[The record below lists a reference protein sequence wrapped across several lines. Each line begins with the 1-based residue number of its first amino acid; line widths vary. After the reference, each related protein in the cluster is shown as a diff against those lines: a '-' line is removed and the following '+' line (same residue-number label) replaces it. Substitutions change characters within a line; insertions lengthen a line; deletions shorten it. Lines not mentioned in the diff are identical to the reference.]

1 MTRFFTAELLKLRTL
16 RATWGFVV
24 VAVAIAGLATAGNVG
39 GSLEEDRFEP
49 DFQLRVV
56 LDASFAGVVLS
67 LLLGIVL
74 VTNEFRHG
82 TIARTLLAIPRRGRL
97 LGVKLLA
104 GATTGVLLML
114 VSFAVIASMAT
125 IWLSVLDVPLDYGDM
140 ADGASHALTAA
151 VLAGILGA
159 AIGCAVHSQVGAL
172 VGALVWM
179 FVVEPLTWV
188 LLGLLDL
195 DGVPKYLPASAVGGI
210 LDSSGDGLSFGG
222 SVAVGLAWATLA
234 TALAF
239 LRLKRRDIT

>member
-1 MTRFFTAELLKLRTL
+1 MTRFFAAELLKLRTV

-24 VAVAIAGLATAGNVG
+24 VAVAIAALATAGNVG
-39 GSLEEDRFEP
+39 GTLAEDRLEP
-49 DFQLRVV
+49 DFQFRVV
-56 LDASFAGVVLS
+56 LDASFAALVLS

-82 TIARTLLAIPRRGRL
+82 TIARTLLAIPRRGLL

-104 GATTGVLLML
+104 GATTGVGVIL
-114 VSFAVIASMAT
+114 VSLVVTAAVAG
-125 IWLSVLDVPLDYGDM
+125 IWLSALDVPLEHGEM
-140 ADGASHALTAA
+140 ADAASRAFTGA
-151 VLAGILGA
+151 VLAGIFGA

-210 LDSSGDGLSFGG
+210 VDSSGEGLSFAG
-222 SVAVGLAWATLA
+222 SVGVSLAWATLA
-234 TALAF
+234 AALAF

>member
-1 MTRFFTAELLKLRTL
+1 MTRYLAAELLKLRTV

-24 VAVAIAGLATAGNVG
+24 VAVAIAVLATAGNVG
-39 GSLEEDRFEP
+39 GTLAEDRLEP
-49 DFQLRVV
+49 DYQFRVV
-56 LDASFAGVVLS
+56 LDASFAGLVLS

-82 TIARTLLAIPRRGRL
+82 TIARTLLAIPRRGLL
-97 LGVKLLA
+97 LGVKLLT
-104 GATTGVLLML
+104 GATTGVGLML
-114 VSFAVIASMAT
+114 VSFVVTAAVAG
-125 IWLSVLDVPLDYGDM
+125 IWLSALDVPLEHGEV
-140 ADGASHALTAA
+140 ADAASRAFAAA

-210 LDSSGDGLSFGG
+210 VDSSGDGLSFAG
-222 SVAVGLAWATLA
+222 SVAVSLAWATLA
-234 TALAF
+234 AALAF
-239 LRLKRRDIT
+239 LRLERRDIT